1 MILAGLYAR
10 LVYLSRA
17 PLRRLAD
24 GDECTELLRS
34 SGATARDVAR
44 VRGDR
49 GLVGLLGAYPQT
61 EPVVQVLVG
70 RRCHRHA
77 AKGSTVRLW
86 SSSLPGGTVC
96 RVGEGPG
103 QGLLVVSPELYLL
116 LRAAE
121 LPRWELVLLAMEFW
135 GRFDSREDEG
145 GGIAKR
151 PYPLASPGSV
161 GGVVEALE
169 GRVPGT
175 GSVRAALAH
184 GLPGSRSPRES
195 AMALFL
201 SLPRRLGGMGLGPV
215 ELNVPV
221 GLSPQGRRILGAD
234 NAMPDLLFPSA
245 SLDVEYDSS
254 AHHLGPE
261 EVLRDK
267 NRQLALQASGVEV
280 MPVTGSVAG
289 EYGSLVA
296 AAEAVAARVE
306 GREPAPLWEGLEQ
319 KRRELYEELFRV
331 RTLW

>member
-1 MILAGLYAR
+1 
-10 LVYLSRA
+10 
-17 PLRRLAD
+17 
-24 GDECTELLRS
+24 
-34 SGATARDVAR
+34 
-44 VRGDR
+44 
-49 GLVGLLGAYPQT
+49 
-61 EPVVQVLVG
+61 
-70 RRCHRHA
+70 
-77 AKGSTVRLW
+77 
-86 SSSLPGGTVC
+86 
-96 RVGEGPG
+96 
-103 QGLLVVSPELYLL
+103 
-116 LRAAE
+116 
-121 LPRWELVLLAMEFW
+121 
-135 GRFDSREDEG
+135 
-145 GGIAKR
+145 
-151 PYPLASPGSV
+151 
-161 GGVVEALE
+161 
-169 GRVPGT
+169 
-175 GSVRAALAH
+175 
-184 GLPGSRSPRES
+184 
-195 AMALFL
+195 MALFL

-306 GREPAPLWEGLEQ
+306 GREPAPLSEGLEQ